1 MIKASDF
8 FVVGK
13 KFGGGLKSKKREKTT
28 KDEIAMKLLVSTI
41 FSPFHLF
48 KWTTYQ
54 KTHPMKLSRKLK

>member
-1 MIKASDF
+1 
-8 FVVGK
+8 VEK

-28 KDEIAMKLLVSTI
+28 NDEITMKVLVSTI